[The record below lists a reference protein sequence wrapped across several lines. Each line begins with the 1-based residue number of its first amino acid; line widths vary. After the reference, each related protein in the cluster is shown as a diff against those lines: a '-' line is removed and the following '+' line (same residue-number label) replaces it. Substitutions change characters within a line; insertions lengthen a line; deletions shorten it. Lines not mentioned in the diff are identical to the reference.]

1 MSLQVGIGV
10 SDQRLTITAISEA
23 LKQALVPFPE
33 KNPECLI
40 IWSRPDI
47 YNQDELILQI
57 KKQLSGEVTI
67 KVLKKRIFKK
77 SLENSKKVD
86 IQGLNNFIKEGQRE
100 EIRGV
105 FNKLMKRENSLVVDY
120 ENPII
125 TAKNKEKLI
134 LWHNTL
140 LKDYNGKII
149 GILSSGEDVT
159 KKRKI
164 EMELKKSKEELEKK
178 VVERTADLQK
188 AYEDLKELEVVK
200 SDFLNMISHELKTP
214 LTAMSAHLEILRDKS
229 FVDINKDKALYNLS
243 LEAIKR
249 NNDQLKILIGNL
261 LEISRIQ
268 SGKFFLNISKVDAVE
283 VVSGVIE
290 NLDILAKLKGIKI
303 VKDFRKLPM
312 INTDK
317 ERLVEIFNNLIGN
330 AIKFTEN
337 GHVKVKCQREG
348 EFVVFEIIDTGIGI
362 KEEHL
367 SHLFEKFYQAGM
379 GYSRK
384 HEGVGLGLSI
394 TKQLLDLQGG
404 MISVK
409 SVYGKGSNFTIK
421 IPIRYKKSKEY
432 IALGKKEDGVKKFVE
447 KKENEHLNPLEKE
460 DMAIKN
466 LFDNINEKNVFKKL
480 KGGAKNVKKK
490 YTLHRG

>member
-1 MSLQVGIGV
+1 
-10 SDQRLTITAISEA
+10 
-23 LKQALVPFPE
+23 
-33 KNPECLI
+33 
-40 IWSRPDI
+40 
-47 YNQDELILQI
+47 
-57 KKQLSGEVTI
+57 
-67 KVLKKRIFKK
+67 
-77 SLENSKKVD
+77 
-86 IQGLNNFIKEGQRE
+86 
-100 EIRGV
+100 
-105 FNKLMKRENSLVVDY
+105 
-120 ENPII
+120 
-125 TAKNKEKLI
+125 
-134 LWHNTL
+134 
-140 LKDYNGKII
+140 
-149 GILSSGEDVT
+149 
-159 KKRKI
+159 
-164 EMELKKSKEELEKK
+164 
-178 VVERTADLQK
+178 
-188 AYEDLKELEVVK
+188 
-200 SDFLNMISHELKTP
+200 
-214 LTAMSAHLEILRDKS
+214 
-229 FVDINKDKALYNLS
+229 
-243 LEAIKR
+243 
-249 NNDQLKILIGNL
+249 
-261 LEISRIQ
+261 
-268 SGKFFLNISKVDAVE
+268 
-283 VVSGVIE
+283 
-290 NLDILAKLKGIKI
+290 
-303 VKDFRKLPM
+303 M

-317 ERLVEIFNNLIGN
+317 DRLVEIFNNLIGN

-362 KEEHL
+362 KEEHF

-409 SVYGKGSNFTIK
+409 SVYGKGSSFTIK

-432 IALGKKEDGVKKFVE
+432 IALGKKNDSVKTVVE